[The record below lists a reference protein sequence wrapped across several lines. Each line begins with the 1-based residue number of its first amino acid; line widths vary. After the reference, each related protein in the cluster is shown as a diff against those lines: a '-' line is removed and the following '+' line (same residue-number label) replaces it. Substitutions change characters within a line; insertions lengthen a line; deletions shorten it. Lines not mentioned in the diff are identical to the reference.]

1 MKQMLIT
8 TAQRGLAGMMA
19 MTVLAAPLQAETI
32 TIGKGSGIMWEGMPF
47 NAKLEGPLSNADLN
61 PAYGLLSISSS
72 KAVCQSAAK
81 LQKIGG
87 YLALPLSGV
96 PGVGLVPRS
105 SGRATYVRSNYV
117 QQELNGTIGLPKTEG
132 KSTSQTTITS
142 PSTYEW
148 CLPPSTTAQ
157 SNFYLTTGARTATLS
172 GNWVL
177 VADGTQR
184 TGEAT
189 VPQMYFGSYSTSGT
203 GDRSTSILPT
213 DISLRISTLDC
224 VVNTPTAINFGAVNR
239 NTQVNAELVQKT
251 VQLIT
256 TCGQPSDQI
265 NANINLQFRAL
276 SGLYGNTPSRLALK
290 QGGGY
295 ITGEIDN
302 TVSGSGACNST
313 SGVRF
318 DSTAVKLGN
327 ITSGQSS
334 KTFNNQLTWRL
345 CSGGNSLPSGAV
357 TASTEMLVTFN

>member
-8 TAQRGLAGMMA
+8 TAQRGMASIAA

-47 NAKLEGPLSNADLN
+47 DVKLEGPLGNTELN
-61 PAYGLLSISSS
+61 PKYGLLSVSN
-72 KAVCQSAAK
+72 ATYVCQGATTLK
-81 LQKIGG
+81 KIGG

-96 PGVGLVPRS
+96 TGVGLVPRAI
-105 SGRATYVRSNYV
+105 GRATYVRNNNAR
-117 QQELNGTIGLPKTEG
+117 QELNGTIGLPKTEG
-132 KSTSQTTITS
+132 ESTSQTTITS
-142 PSTYEW
+142 PSTFEW
-148 CLPPSTTAQ
+148 CLPPSTTAN
-157 SNFYLTTGARTATLS
+157 SNFYSSSGARTATLA
-172 GNWVL
+172 GTWVL
-177 VADGTQR
+177 VADGSQR

-189 VPQMYFGSYSTSGT
+189 VPAMYFGSYSASGP
-203 GDRSTSILPT
+203 GDKSTSILPT
-213 DISLRISTLDC
+213 SISLRISTLDC

-239 NTQVNAELVQKT
+239 NTQVNAELAQKT
-251 VQLIT
+251 VQLVT

-302 TVSGSGACNST
+302 AVSGSGTCNST
-313 SGVRF
+313 TGVRF